1 MTVKLRSAQAPLPG
15 RFRMN
20 GKDGVLTLHETAFGV
35 APGQAGV
42 IYQGDRV
49 LGGGWIQSK

>member
-1 MTVKLRSAQAPLPG
+1 LRSAQAPLPG
-15 RFRMN
+15 RIRLEGGN
-20 GKDGVLTLHETAFGV
+20 ATITLSEAAFGV

-49 LGGGWIQSK
+49 LGGGWITAQAA